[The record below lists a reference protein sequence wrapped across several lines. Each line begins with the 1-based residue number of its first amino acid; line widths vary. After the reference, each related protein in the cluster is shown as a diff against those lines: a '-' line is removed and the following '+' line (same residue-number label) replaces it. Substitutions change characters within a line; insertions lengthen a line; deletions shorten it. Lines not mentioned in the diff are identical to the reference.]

1 MRVTPGLLA
10 VALAIADVTSAQN
23 STSGSNITVA
33 ELANLEHYWSYGRST
48 PDYPTPQGIGR
59 GEWAE
64 AYSRA
69 KELVGQM
76 TNDEKNNI
84 TYGTSWIKGFLCQ

>member
-1 MRVTPGLLA
+1 MRVTSGLLA
-10 VALAIADVTSAQN
+10 IALALADITSAQN
-23 STSGSNITVA
+23 STSAQNGTAGGNITAVI
-33 ELANLEHYWSYGRST
+33 ANLEHYWSYGRSAPT
-48 PDYPTPQGIGR
+48 YPTPQGIGR

-84 TYGTSWIKGFLCQ
+84 TYGTCP